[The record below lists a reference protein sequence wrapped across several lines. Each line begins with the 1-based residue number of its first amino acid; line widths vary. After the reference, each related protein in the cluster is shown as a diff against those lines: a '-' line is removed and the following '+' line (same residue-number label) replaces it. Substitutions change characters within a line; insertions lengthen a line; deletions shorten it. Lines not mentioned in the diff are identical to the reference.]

1 MHDFA
6 LTTIGHIRHAGG
18 MVSRGE
24 KMSRERP
31 EHTAEDNHHIKLR
44 WKVML
49 ALSAVLIVLGLCI
62 DWSPPQDAGLPDT
75 SSFLVILGILLGLVG
90 LLTATRR

>member
-1 MHDFA
+1 
-6 LTTIGHIRHAGG
+6 
-18 MVSRGE
+18 
-24 KMSRERP
+24 MSRERP
-31 EHTAEDNHHIKLR
+31 EHIAEHNHHIRLR

-49 ALSAVLIVLGLCI
+49 TMSAVLIVLGFCI
-62 DWSPPQDAGLPDT
+62 DWSPPQDASLPDT